1 MSPPLR
7 HFDRDSHVALPHA
20 HAMALLRYCLTIGCK
35 RLVPSGRC
43 DEHGGATGG
52 WKGLSPRRIRGRA
65 LQALRADLFRR
76 EPLCRVCQAE
86 GRDTT
91 ATIRDHIVP
100 LTEGGTE
107 DATNIQPLCQ
117 SCSDRKTA
125 TESQRGRAR
134 AW

>member
-1 MSPPLR
+1 M
-7 HFDRDSHVALPHA
+7 
-20 HAMALLRYCLTIGCK
+20 LRYCLERGCTAK
-35 RLVPSGRC
+35 VQSGRC
-43 DEHGGATGG
+43 TAHGGVAGG
-52 WKGLSPRRIRGRA
+52 WKGVSPRRIRGRA
-65 LQALRADLFRR
+65 LQTLRADLFRR
-76 EPLCRVCQAE
+76 EPLCRVCQAN
-86 GRDTT
+86 GRDTI

-117 SCSDRKTA
+117 RCSDRKTA